1 MRWTLQTSKV
11 VGSGPKVRVEI
22 AASASEEYLLLISV
36 HLQRRECRMCNVLRR
51 ESVTGRNYQDAS
63 SRLHIDR
70 RSGRVTGPA
79 GRRNYWDSLRSA
91 VVSLSC
97 RAVGRVSTGS
107 NVGESQI
114 NYCTPHRQHCSRI
127 GLRILR
133 FFQISKNV
141 TFYIFWNDVSLAKV

>member
-114 NYCTPHRQHCSRI
+114 NYCTPHRQHCSRTCS
-127 GLRILR
+127 LR